1 MPQLAECFCLDLSDA
16 FARYVKLSADFFQRV
31 VGVHIDAETH
41 TQDFCLTR
49 CQAFEDF
56 FGYFVQAGVHCRIG
70 KRNIVGIFDEVAQ
83 VRIVVV
89 ADGGFHRNR
98 LFGDFHDFADF
109 VFGHLHQFGKFGGI
123 GFFAGFQRVGARCG
137 SSC

>member
-1 MPQLAECFCLDLSDA
+1 MPQLAECFCLDLTDA

-89 ADGGFHRNR
+89 ADGVSIEIGSLAIFMILRI
-98 LFGDFHDFADF
+98 LSS
-109 VFGHLHQFGKFGGI
+109 GI
-123 GFFAGFQRVGARCG
+123 CISSASLAESG
-137 SSC
+137 SSPVS